1 MNGFMQGL
9 SHRGADGFGAFVS
22 RPGSLE
28 AAQPIIR
35 RKAMDSR
42 TGSKRCAVR
51 SRTLLAALAIGAGV
65 GLAWAAGPAIAAP
78 VTLNIVDVAGDL
90 QLTRDAIEA
99 YTKKHPELVSK
110 VNFTQAPAP
119 ELPGKLKAMQGAGRS
134 DIDMVLTG
142 TDFLAA
148 GIEQGL
154 LIKLLPDH
162 ASKFPNLMQNYLP
175 AAAKMQELA
184 QDYGVE
190 VVFMPAGPLLEYN
203 PAKVQPAP
211 TTPQELLAWCKAHP
225 NRLIYARPANSGPG
239 RTFIMGLP
247 YILKDKDP
255 KDPVKGWDKTWAY
268 LKDLDS
274 CIEYY
279 PTGTTAVMK
288 ELGEGSRDMTVTM
301 TGWDLNPRILGIVP
315 KDYKVVPFQ
324 GMTWVNDAHYMVIP
338 KGVSPEKVDAVIG
351 LMQYLLTPEAQAYT
365 YDKGYFYPGPAVKNV
380 PLSMAPKESQE
391 AIKEYGRPEYD
402 KWLAEFPH
410 TQSLPPAAQVEAFRI
425 WDERVGAKIKK

>member
-1 MNGFMQGL
+1 MTTNRAL
-9 SHRGADGFGAFVS
+9 
-22 RPGSLE
+22 
-28 AAQPIIR
+28 R
-35 RKAMDSR
+35 R
-42 TGSKRCAVR
+42 R
-51 SRTLLAALAIGAGV
+51 SLLAAAMAIAAGAWL
-65 GLAWAAGPAIAAP
+65 GLAAGPASAAP

-90 QLTRDAIEA
+90 ALTQDAIEN
-99 YTKKHPELVSK
+99 YVKKHPDLIAK
-110 VNFTQAPAP
+110 VNFTKAPAP
-119 ELPGKLKAMQGAGRS
+119 ELPGKLKAMQAAGRS

-148 GIEQGL
+148 GIEQGVL
-154 LIKLLPDH
+154 TKLLPDH
-162 ASKFPNLMQNYLP
+162 ASSFPSLTANYLP

-184 QDYGVE
+184 QDYGVT

-203 PAKVQPAP
+203 PAKVKQAP
-211 TTPQELLAWCKAHP
+211 TTPQELLAWCKANP

-247 YILKDKDP
+247 YILGDKDP

-268 LKDLDS
+268 LKELNS

-279 PTGTTAVMK
+279 PTGTGAVMK

-315 KDYKVVPFQ
+315 KDYKVTPFK

-338 KGVSPEKVDAVIG
+338 KGVPADKVTAVLG

-380 PLSMAPKESQE
+380 TLSMAPKESQE
-391 AIKEYGRPEYD
+391 AIKEFGRPEYEG
-402 KWLAEFPH
+402 WLKEFPH
-410 TQSLPPAAQVEAFRI
+410 TQSLPPSAQVEAFRI
-425 WDERVGAKIKK
+425 WDQQVGAQKTK

>member
-1 MNGFMQGL
+1 MNMKTDRQWMD
-9 SHRGADGFGAFVS
+9 AS
-22 RPGSLE
+22 R
-28 AAQPIIR
+28 
-35 RKAMDSR
+35 
-42 TGSKRCAVR
+42 
-51 SRTLLAALAIGAGV
+51 RTLVRAAVA
-65 GLAWAAGPAIAAP
+65 GLAVAAAGIAAVP
-78 VTLNIVDVAGDL
+78 TAWADVPAMPKAPLTINIVDVAGNL
-90 QLTRDAIEA
+90 QLTRDAIELYA
-99 YTKKHPELVSK
+99 KNHPNLVAK
-110 VNFTQAPAP
+110 FNFTQAPAP

-134 DIDMVLTG
+134 DIDLVLTG

-154 LIKLLPDH
+154 LIKLLPEYV
-162 ASKFPNLMQNYLP
+162 SKFPNLTANYQP

-184 QDYGVE
+184 QNQGVE
-190 VVFMPAGPLLEYN
+190 VVFMPAGPLVEYN
-203 PAKVQPAP
+203 PAKVKQVP
-211 TTPQELLAWCKAHP
+211 TTPAELLAWCKANP

-247 YILKDKDP
+247 YILGDKDP

-268 LKDLDS
+268 LKELNT

-301 TGWDLNPRILGIVP
+301 TGWDLNPRVLGIVP
-315 KDYKVVPFQ
+315 KEFKVGPFK

-338 KGVSPEKVDAVIG
+338 KGVPPEKIAVVLD
-351 LMQYLLTPEAQAYT
+351 LMAFLLTPEAQAYT

-380 PLSMAPKESQE
+380 SLSMAPKESQD
-391 AIKEYGRPEYD
+391 AVKEFGRPEYE

-425 WDERVGAKIKK
+425 WDEQVGAKIKK